1 MIIPA
6 GLIVAMISG
15 VNPVRIC
22 VSALLLIVP
31 VLIADII
38 RCFAGKEDESRVIS
52 LFPFFVIIFLFINFI
67 PISKDPVDWSGVAGI
82 FERISDG
89 GKKIVNR
96 FGIGVTDYES
106 ASIGFDGENGL
117 YKSVRGNGDEV
128 MSVTAESFLNGA
140 VYLTGKV
147 YSDFDGKK
155 WTIPDE
161 EESENLGR
169 LIDTIET
176 LSAVYEMYPN
186 NFYDICYPEKND
198 IVIKSMKTEYAFC
211 PSKTV
216 TSPGGYP
223 EVRFEGDNVFFPEEE
238 ALQN

>member
-1 MIIPA
+1 
-6 GLIVAMISG
+6 
-15 VNPVRIC
+15 
-22 VSALLLIVP
+22 
-31 VLIADII
+31 
-38 RCFAGKEDESRVIS
+38 
-52 LFPFFVIIFLFINFI
+52 
-67 PISKDPVDWSGVAGI
+67 
-82 FERISDG
+82 
-89 GKKIVNR
+89 
-96 FGIGVTDYES
+96 
-106 ASIGFDGENGL
+106 
-117 YKSVRGNGDEV
+117 

-147 YSDFDGKK
+147 YSDFDGRK

-161 EESENLGR
+161 EESESLGR

-176 LSAVYEMYPN
+176 LSAVYETYPN
-186 NFYDICYPEKND
+186 NFYDICYPDKND

-238 ALQN
+238 KFGYEYRVEYYASYRQPRFHVCFQPRNPGAESRPERLLHCI